1 MFAIALLF
9 LSPALSMSLDQAV
22 DAAAQTSPVAALA
35 DARIAESQAKVRQAT
50 AHMLPSV
57 SAAGGSMWQNEVAM
71 SICYPMYKGLQAGGL
86 AVQPDMCDGFED
98 PVINPAHQ
106 WQWQVQAQQ
115 ALLAPQA
122 YLWRKAAQQ
131 GASLADGQGDAELFQ
146 LEAYVVEAWHA
157 SARHQALLSD
167 AREAEKLATHIAEL
181 AQTLV
186 ENGVATQD
194 QMLQAQ
200 GAVATARA
208 TVARAEAAS
217 TAADAALSLMTGA
230 TASADAFTVPTSV
243 PSLGE
248 TTSRMDRPDLAL
260 SDMQIDAAQSVV
272 KAERGAAM
280 PVLGVSGKVFGLDP
294 APLVYDDVNWNVML
308 GLTVPIV
315 QGGAVMAKVDQA
327 QAQVEMASAAKRLI
341 RDQAELEIIRIHGE
355 LSASMASLT
364 EREEALRLAGE
375 AVEFAETR
383 LREGSGSM
391 LDLQT
396 AHGGVAEARVRL
408 TLAKADAA
416 YAHDKLR
423 HATGSL

>member
-22 DAAAQTSPVAALA
+22 DAAAATSPVAALA

-50 AHMLPSV
+50 AHMLPQV
-57 SAAGGSMWQNEVAM
+57 SAAGGTLWQNEVAM

-131 GASLADGQGDAELFQ
+131 GATLAEGQGDAELYQ
-146 LEAYVVEAWHA
+146 LESYVVEAWHA
-157 SARHQALLSD
+157 SARHQAMLED
-167 AREAEKLATHIAEL
+167 ARSALALAERIEQL

-186 ENGVATQD
+186 ENGVATRD
-194 QMLQAQ
+194 QVLQAE

-208 TVARAEAAS
+208 TVARSEAAS
-217 TAADAALSLMTGA
+217 SAADAALSLMTGE
-230 TASADAFTVPTSV
+230 TARADAFSVPAAV
-243 PSLGE
+243 PSLSE
-248 TTSRMDRPDLAL
+248 ATAHLDRPDLQLAGTRVE
-260 SDMQIDAAQSVV
+260 AAVAVV

-308 GLTVPIV
+308 GLTVPII

-355 LSASMASLT
+355 LSASMAALT

>member
-1 MFAIALLF
+1 MHPIVLLF

-22 DAAAQTSPVAALA
+22 DAAAQTSPVASLA

-57 SAAGGSMWQNEVAM
+57 SAAGGSVWQNEVEL
-71 SICYPMYKGLQAGGL
+71 SICYAMYKALQAGGNP
-86 AVQPDMCDGFED
+86 VTPDMCDGFEE
-98 PVINPAHQ
+98 PIVMPSHQ
-106 WQWQVQAQQ
+106 WQWQFEAQQ
-115 ALLAPQA
+115 AIVAPQA
-122 YLWRKAAQQ
+122 YLWRRAAQQ
-131 GASLADGQGDAELFQ
+131 GATLAEGQGDAELFE

-157 SARHQALLSD
+157 SARHQALLAD
-167 AREAEKLATHIAEL
+167 ARDAEQLATHIAQL

-208 TVARAEAAS
+208 TVARSEAAS
-217 TAADAALSLMTGA
+217 SAADAALSLLTGA
-230 TASADAFTVPTSV
+230 AASADPFTVPTVV
-243 PSLGE
+243 PSLSE
-248 TTSRMDRPDLAL
+248 ATAHLDRPDLQLA
-260 SDMQIDAAQSVV
+260 DTRVEAAQSVV

-294 APLVYDDVNWNVML
+294 APMIYDDINWNVML

-341 RDQAELEIIRIHGE
+341 QDQAKLEIIRIHGE

-364 EREEALRLAGE
+364 ERETALRLAEE
-375 AVEFAETR
+375 AVEAAEAR
-383 LREGSGSM
+383 LKEGAATM